1 MNKTSSISDA
11 VLINAQRGF
20 ERNRDISTAVMIGF
34 YVLNIIDANVGA
46 HLMQFNVNDNLSLT
60 PDLSRNEIDYKYNV
74 GLTLNY
80 RF

>member
-1 MNKTSSISDA
+1 
-11 VLINAQRGF
+11 
-20 ERNRDISTAVMIGF
+20 MIGF